1 MPEKKKSL
9 FSRIFGKDDA
19 PEGER
24 LGSPMSG
31 ELIPLDQVADPV
43 FSGKVLGDGVAIR
56 PAEGKILSPVDGQVV
71 NLPDTGHAV
80 CISSAGGADILIHV
94 GRDTVE
100 LKGEHFSPKVKE
112 GDTVKRG
119 QLLLEFDREAL
130 LAAGYDLDTP
140 IVVSNAD
147 DFELVPAPAGPVQ
160 SGQTVLT
167 LNKK

>member
-9 FSRIFGKDDA
+9 FARIFGKDNA
-19 PEGER
+19 VEGEQ

-31 ELIPLDQVADPV
+31 ELIALTQVADPV
-43 FSGKVLGDGVAIR
+43 FSGKVLGDGIAIR
-56 PAEGKILSPVDGQVV
+56 PAEGKLLSPVDGQVV
-71 NLPDTGHAV
+71 NVPDTGHAV
-80 CISSAGGADILIHV
+80 CLTSAGGADILIHV

-140 IVVSNAD
+140 VVISNAD
-147 DFELVPAPAGPVQ
+147 DFELLPAEAGPVQ
-160 SGQTVLT
+160 GGQTVLT
-167 LNKK
+167 LKKK

>member
-9 FSRIFGKDDA
+9 FERIFGKADTA
-19 PEGER
+19 EGEQ

-31 ELIPLDQVADPV
+31 ELIALDQVADPV

-56 PAEGKILSPVDGQVV
+56 PAEGKVLSPVDGQVV

-100 LKGEHFSPKVKE
+100 LKGEHFSPQVKE

-140 IVVSNAD
+140 VVVSNMD
-147 DFELVPAPAGPVQ
+147 DFELLPAAPGPVQ

-167 LNKK
+167 LKKK

>member
-9 FSRIFGKDDA
+9 FERIFGKADGV
-19 PEGER
+19 EGEQ

-56 PAEGKILSPVDGQVV
+56 PAEGKVLSPVDGQVV

-80 CISSAGGADILIHV
+80 CVSSAGGADILIHV

-100 LKGEHFSPKVKE
+100 LKGEHFSPQVKE

-140 IVVSNAD
+140 VVVSNAD
-147 DFELVPAPAGPVQ
+147 DYELVSAAPGPVQ
-160 SGQTVLT
+160 GGQTVLT
-167 LNKK
+167 LKKK